1 MQIIKK
7 PLNIFVHRASE
18 CLTDHEAHG
27 EGLIC
32 FSLLKGLVDRGHRI
46 FAYTNRVAVRDM
58 PQGLIVRSGQHRV
71 PANSLAPWEHSWRA
85 SRWLRQLMQEQP
97 IDLVWHM
104 NPAGGG
110 GCPRPPQT
118 FGKPLVVGPLY
129 YGWPD
134 TPGVKPTTGRP
145 RLGIGLQSLI
155 GPLAE
160 RGWQQ
165 TLEQSAALFCATQP
179 HADAMQARLPQV
191 HVSDLPLIV
200 EPPQGIEPRASR
212 AEDKAITLL
221 FVANLVSYKNPRVF
235 CETVQRLRAAGIEA
249 RGIILGDGPER
260 KALEAWSA
268 EVGMKFALCFK
279 GKVPNSEVYR
289 EMTGADFLVSLSQ
302 GEPYGRGIAEAMAV
316 GTPAICHRSGGPA
329 DFIEDGQDGLL
340 VNELTAAAYADR
352 IERAR
357 VAPGAWERLSAGAA
371 RKAQD
376 WRSEV
381 VLTQLEESLYQAVQL
396 GGKGRA

>member
-1 MQIIKK
+1 MKE
-7 PLNIFVHRASE
+7 LERTTTF
-18 CLTDHEAHG
+18 
-27 EGLIC
+27 
-32 FSLLKGLVDRGHRI
+32 
-46 FAYTNRVAVRDM
+46 
-58 PQGLIVRSGQHRV
+58 
-71 PANSLAPWEHSWRA
+71 
-85 SRWLRQLMQEQP
+85 
-97 IDLVWHM
+97 DLVWRMH
-104 NPAGGG
+104 PYGG
-110 GCPRPPQT
+110 GCPYPPQT
-118 FGKPLVVGPLY
+118 SGRPLVVGPLF
-129 YGWPD
+129 YGWPEQ
-134 TPGVKPTTGRP
+134 PGEKPASGQP
-145 RLGIGLQSLI
+145 RFGVGLQSLVA
-155 GPLAE
+155 PAAE
-160 RGWQQ
+160 RGWQR
-165 TLEQSAALFCATQP
+165 TLQGAALVICATDP
-179 HADAMQARLPQV
+179 HAESMRGQLPGTAV
-191 HVSDLPLIV
+191 MTLPVIV
-200 EPPQGIEPRASR
+200 EPWQTMEPRPPR
-212 AEDKAITLL
+212 EHKKTMTLL
-221 FVANLVSYKNPRVF
+221 FVANLIPYKNPRVF

-357 VAPGAWERLSAGAA
+357 VAPGAWERLSTGAS

-381 VLTQLEESLYQAVQL
+381 VLTQLEESLYQAVQS
-396 GGKGRA
+396 GRKGCV